1 MQEITL
7 ERKNVELTP
16 AIVKYDLESIKV
28 QVAEVVEKYS
38 GLVYTDDDIPVAK
51 KEATAIKKL
60 SKSLN
65 DTRISVEKEYMD
77 AFTNFKGD
85 IKELTASLDKV
96 HKEINQ
102 QVKDFAEN
110 QKIIKQEL
118 IDKLFLEQLAKVDFD
133 IPLRLIFNPKWLNK
147 SESDNVII
155 NGIQSSLMDIENDIK
170 AIKTLSSPHEVVLLK
185 TYLKD
190 LNLVTTLELNAT
202 MCEVVEVPEPIEE
215 LVPVIEKVIEPT
227 VTDEPLITKHIS
239 VRCTASAF
247 TKLEDYL
254 FAEDIKW
261 ME

>member
-7 ERKNVELTP
+7 DKNQVELTP
-16 AIVKYDLESIKV
+16 AIVTYDLEAIKV

-38 GLVYTDDDIPVAK
+38 GLVYTDDDVPVAK
-51 KEATAIKKL
+51 KDATFFKKL

-65 DTRISVEKEYMD
+65 DVRISVEKEHMV
-77 AFTNFKGD
+77 AFANFKGD
-85 IKELTASLDKV
+85 IKDLTTSLDNV

-102 QVKDFAEN
+102 QVKDYAEN
-110 QKIIKQEL
+110 QKLIKQEL
-118 IDKLFLEQLAKVDFD
+118 IDKLFLEQLEKVDFD

-170 AIKTLSSPHEVVLLK
+170 AIKTLSSPHEAVLLK
-185 TYLKD
+185 TYLRD
-190 LNLVTTLELNAT
+190 LNLVTTLELNVT

-215 LVPVIEKVIEPT
+215 LVPVIEKVIEPV

-247 TKLEDYL
+247 ARLESYMND
-254 FAEDIKW
+254 EDIKW